1 MSESDTK
8 LTVTVADPTAEISI
22 IDGNLNRV
30 ARSVGHFEQNLSPGI
45 YKVQVQ
51 VGPSIDEQLVSLDQ
65 SRDLQ
70 FTAPEIPSPVPL
82 ESSSRSHEYQRALA
96 VAAAAN
102 PIDHFGSGS
111 SIFVFAR
118 EWTKSSTGT
127 DDNPAQNLSLLKED
141 GTPLVKIADRA
152 DVHLQ
157 EDPSAGWRADL
168 SPGAYRLLLE
178 LPDGTGYERSLY
190 AAPGFQTQLFL
201 LTREYLLND
210 QSTCHRADLD
220 TGTVAMSANFA
231 FDPAAPRA
239 RMTELAIYALTQTRK
254 ILSDALLNGLLDEKF
269 DDPMLG
275 ILGAHLVLRDHPED
289 SRTFQTVTNNLRRI
303 VGLDHPDV
311 QALWLARKDRGDV
324 TTLQVRT
331 PPMLRQSWDIATEK
345 SVPDP
350 DAISAQLDLDAT
362 ASAPWLIWRA
372 DRAALGANE
381 TATDQNAFLTHVL
394 SEYLK
399 SRNRSDEELAKVMQ
413 GFFGKAADRLLSLL
427 PRALQTF
434 RSARTPDQ
442 MTLPKLSE
450 DDKIELARVL
460 GVSGRVLENTLK
472 KLSR

>member
-1 MSESDTK
+1 MSESDNK
-8 LTVTVADPTAEISI
+8 LTVTVADPTAEISV
-22 IDGNLNRV
+22 IDGNLNRI

-70 FTAPEIPSPVPL
+70 FKAPEIPSPVPL
-82 ESSSRSHEYQRALA
+82 ESSSRSHEYHREYAIS
-96 VAAAAN
+96 AAAN

-127 DDNPAQNLSLLKED
+127 DDNPAQDLSLLQED

-152 DVHLQ
+152 EVHLQ
-157 EDPSAGWRADL
+157 GDPSAGWRADL
-168 SPGAYRLLLE
+168 SPGAYRLRLE
-178 LPDGTGYERSLY
+178 LRDGTAYERSLY
-190 AAPGFQTQLFL
+190 ATPGFQTQIFL
-201 LTREYLLND
+201 LHREYLLND
-210 QSTCHRADLD
+210 RTICHRADLD
-220 TGTVAMSANFA
+220 TGAVAMSANFT
-231 FDPAAPRA
+231 FDPFAPRA
-239 RMTELAIYALTQTRK
+239 RMTELAIYALTQTRR
-254 ILSDALLNGLLDEKF
+254 ILSDALLHGLLDEKF

-289 SRTFQTVTNNLRRI
+289 SRTFQIVTNNLRRV
-303 VGLDHPDV
+303 VGLAHPDV
-311 QALWLARKDRGDV
+311 QALWLARKDRDDV
-324 TTLQVRT
+324 TTLQLRT
-331 PPMLRQSWDIATEK
+331 PPMLRLSWDIATEQ
-345 SVPDP
+345 SVADP
-350 DAISAQLDLDAT
+350 DVISPQLDLEAT

-372 DRAALGANE
+372 DRATLAANE
-381 TATDQNAFLTHVL
+381 AAPDQSAFVTNVL

-399 SRNRSDEELAKVMQ
+399 SRNRSDEELAKVMH
-413 GFFGKAADRLLSLL
+413 GFFGKAGDRLLSLL
-427 PRALQTF
+427 PHILQTF
-434 RSARTPDQ
+434 RSARTSDQ